1 MKTLHLS
8 IIAGVVIAIAGI
20 SVIVYEIF
28 STSIEIVGLQD
39 SYKIGDQ
46 VKFSFVAKAY
56 TIPCSYPEATLYK
69 TNQPTVQ
76 LFELKFPPF
85 MCPIGSPSLVTLY
98 FPTNDTYS
106 VTVTQSGSYTLDVS
120 YLDKETK
127 KEFEVK

>member
-1 MKTLHLS
+1 MKTLHLT
-8 IIAGVVIAIAGI
+8 IIAIVGI
-20 SVIVYEIF
+20 SVAVYEIF
-28 STSIEIVGLQD
+28 TTSIEIVGLQD

-46 VKFSFVAKAY
+46 VKFSFVARAY

-69 TNQPTVQ
+69 TDRPAVQ

-85 MCPIGSPSLVTLY
+85 MCPIGGLSLVTLH
-98 FPTNDTYS
+98 FPTNGTYS
-106 VTVTQSGSYTLDVS
+106 VAVTQPGNYILDVS